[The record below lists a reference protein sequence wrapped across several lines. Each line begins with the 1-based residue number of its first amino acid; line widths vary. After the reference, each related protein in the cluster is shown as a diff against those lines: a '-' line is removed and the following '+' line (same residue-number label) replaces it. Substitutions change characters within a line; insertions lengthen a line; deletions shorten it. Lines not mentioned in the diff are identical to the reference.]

1 MVFTL
6 CAHPF
11 SLNYV
16 QTSTSRAGLHAFKA
30 NLISPVGPVGSS
42 LVTCV
47 WGFCCKVRMT
57 FPWLILKTVLVL
69 EFTAWDPAH
78 FEGSSQGSFI
88 IKIKIKI
95 IVIMIIIF

>member
-11 SLNYV
+11 SLNNV
-16 QTSTSRAGLHAFKA
+16 QTSTSRTGLHAFKA
-30 NLISPVGPVGSS
+30 NLISPVGPAGSS

-57 FPWLILKTVLVL
+57 LPRRILKTVLVL
-69 EFTAWDPAH
+69 EFTARDPAH

-88 IKIKIKI
+88 IKIKI

>member
-1 MVFTL
+1 MLTL
-6 CAHPF
+6 SPSIMYKPAHPE
-11 SLNYV
+11 LG
-16 QTSTSRAGLHAFKA
+16 STRSK
-30 NLISPVGPVGSS
+30 LISSPLWDLQGV

-47 WGFCCKVRMT
+47 WGFCCKVSMT